1 MKLTLL
7 LLLIVVVSFSACEDP
22 IQGCTH
28 PRAMNFDASA
38 DEDLGD
44 CKFYQLTLKM
54 HHQTL
59 SSTGNT
65 LTLGGDLYDADGEPF
80 FVSQMALLG
89 SHVHLFKNGSNEEIS
104 TPESIRLYTTSGI
117 SVDTENSFFIASPTI
132 DTYNIADWIMLGEYD
147 SLQFS
152 IGLPNTIH
160 QTIPDSVSEQSHPLS
175 KTAASYMYNDAAG
188 QYNSMLITINQTNS
202 RKIFSFNIADYFTFK
217 LPYSVTVIDG
227 YHVPIN
233 LRLNY
238 HYLFNGISLTNDDST
253 TIHTKLIQNI
263 PNSFSTY

>member
-1 MKLTLL
+1 MKQILL
-7 LLLIVVVSFSACEDP
+7 LLLIVLVSFSACEDP
-22 IQGCTH
+22 IPGCTH

-54 HHQTL
+54 NHYAVSL
-59 SSTGNT
+59 TGNT
-65 LTLGGDLYDADGEPF
+65 LTLGEDLYDADGEPF

-89 SHVHLFKNGSNEEIS
+89 SHVHLFKSGSNEETA
-104 TPESIRLYTTSGI
+104 TPESIRLYTTSGT

-132 DTYNIADWIMLGEYD
+132 DTYNIADWIILGAYD

-152 IGLPNTIH
+152 LGLSNDIS

-175 KTAASYMYNDAAG
+175 RTAATNMYNDATG
-188 QYNSMLITINQTNS
+188 QYNSMLITISQTNS
-202 RKIFSFNIADYFTFK
+202 RKTFSFNIADYFTFK

-233 LRLNY
+233 VRLNY
-238 HYLFNGISLTNDDST
+238 HHLFDGISLTNDDST
-253 TIHTKLIQNI
+253 SIHTKLVQNI